1 MVWMGVTYAIC
12 AASLWPMVAL
22 IVPLDN
28 LGSAYGLMTALQNLG
43 LAVAPLSIAPILGK
57 TATID
62 QYKTLEIVFSIISGV
77 AVVCSLFL
85 FLIDKTCYQSILSS
99 SARDVKT
106 IQAGRLKHLSPS
118 SALEKGL
125 DALLSPNTDHLLKAE
140 EIAKLKVRMKTRSQS
155 FSAI

>member
-1 MVWMGVTYAIC
+1 MYP
-12 AASLWPMVAL
+12 SLEEVSSIFVLIAL
-22 IVPLDN
+22 SKN
-28 LGSAYGLMTALQNLG
+28 
-43 LAVAPLSIAPILGK
+43 
-57 TATID
+57 
-62 QYKTLEIVFSIISGV
+62 
-77 AVVCSLFL
+77 SLFL

-106 IQAGRLKHLSPS
+106 IQAGRLKHLSPY

>member
-1 MVWMGVTYAIC
+1 M
-12 AASLWPMVAL
+12 
-22 IVPLDN
+22 
-28 LGSAYGLMTALQNLG
+28 
-43 LAVAPLSIAPILGK
+43 
-57 TATID
+57 
-62 QYKTLEIVFSIISGV
+62 
-77 AVVCSLFL
+77 
-85 FLIDKTCYQSILSS
+85 SS